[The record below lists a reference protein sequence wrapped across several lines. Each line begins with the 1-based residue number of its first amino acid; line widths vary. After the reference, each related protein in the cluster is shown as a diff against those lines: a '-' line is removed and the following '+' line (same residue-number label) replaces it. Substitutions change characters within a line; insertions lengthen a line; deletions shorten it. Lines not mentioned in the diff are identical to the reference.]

1 MRGRGVCAVES
12 GPGYG
17 HVGSWVAY
25 EAALEDVPGLRFRSR
40 GAEGSAE
47 HGGGAL
53 MSVFDPEC
61 SGNRFSAEFKLTGDA
76 GSPYEF
82 GIRFSVDGDYFAVDG
97 LSMGDMVRINR
108 EFARVIREAKH
119 ARAL

>member
-1 MRGRGVCAVES
+1 MRL
-12 GPGYG
+12 
-17 HVGSWVAY
+17 WK
-25 EAALEDVPGLRFRSR
+25 GLT
-40 GAEGSAE
+40 
-47 HGGGAL
+47 
-53 MSVFDPEC
+53 MSVIDPE
-61 SGNRFSAEFKLTGDA
+61 SSSNRFNAEFRLTGDA

-82 GIRFSVDGDYFAVDG
+82 GISFSVDGDYFAVGG

>member
-1 MRGRGVCAVES
+1 MRGRGVRAVES

-25 EAALEDVPGLRFRSR
+25 EAALEGVPGLRFRAR
-40 GAEGSAE
+40 GAEDSTE

-61 SGNRFSAEFKLTGDA
+61 SGNRFS
-76 GSPYEF
+76 
-82 GIRFSVDGDYFAVDG
+82 VDGDYFAVDG
-97 LSMGDMVRINR
+97 LSMGDMVHINR

-119 ARAL
+119 ARVV

>member
-1 MRGRGVCAVES
+1 
-12 GPGYG
+12 
-17 HVGSWVAY
+17 
-25 EAALEDVPGLRFRSR
+25 
-40 GAEGSAE
+40 
-47 HGGGAL
+47 

-61 SGNRFSAEFKLTGDA
+61 SGNRFSA
-76 GSPYEF
+76 
-82 GIRFSVDGDYFAVDG
+82 DGDYFAVDG

>member
-1 MRGRGVCAVES
+1 
-12 GPGYG
+12 
-17 HVGSWVAY
+17 
-25 EAALEDVPGLRFRSR
+25 
-40 GAEGSAE
+40 
-47 HGGGAL
+47 
-53 MSVFDPEC
+53 MSVFDPE
-61 SGNRFSAEFKLTGDA
+61 SSSNRFNAEFRLTGDA

-82 GIRFSVDGDYFAVDG
+82 GIRFSVDG